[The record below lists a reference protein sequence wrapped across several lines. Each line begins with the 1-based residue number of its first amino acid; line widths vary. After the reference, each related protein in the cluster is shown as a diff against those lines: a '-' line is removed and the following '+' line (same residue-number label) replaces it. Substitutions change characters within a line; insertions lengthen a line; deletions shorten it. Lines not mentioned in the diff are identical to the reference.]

1 MQTGGGSQAPLL
13 CVAKVVVARWFSRDL
28 GFLCCDKLYCSAAE
42 RRRSK
47 MKDSPQ
53 GLIFYIVLIALIAF
67 SAGCGG
73 GSGSMPAPT
82 PTPPGPGNAFVYTAN
97 AGGNNISAFAN
108 DSTGALTQVAGSP
121 FNSPGQPFG
130 IAATPNNKFLYVSS
144 FQNAVVSGFAI
155 NPNTGALTPL
165 NCATQADTGV
175 QPLKIAI
182 SPGGAFLYTANQGG
196 SVSAFSIDA
205 TTGCLTAISTAATD
219 AVARGLTVE
228 RTGKFLYVVTG
239 GGGINVFSIAA
250 NGAPSRLA
258 SGGFDSGTTTMTA
271 VRASPNSDVL
281 IAADAGNADNFRVFT
296 INTTTGALTFT
307 ALVGTGTTPSAIAF
321 NRNPTFADVYAAN
334 TGSND
339 ITHTAVTPQG
349 EVFPFLNSF
358 PDPGSTGPVDLDTD
372 PSGKFLYVAG
382 NGSSNI
388 TVFSFQSTQSTLIAN
403 VPTGSGP
410 ESIVVLPKP

>member
-1 MQTGGGSQAPLL
+1 M
-13 CVAKVVVARWFSRDL
+13 
-28 GFLCCDKLYCSAAE
+28 E
-42 RRRSK
+42 R
-47 MKDSPQ
+47 SPQ
-53 GLIFYIVLIALIAF
+53 GLLSTILVGSILFI
-67 SAGCGG
+67 AGCGG
-73 GSGSMPAPT
+73 GSGSMPTPT
-82 PTPPGPGNAFVYTAN
+82 PTPPGPGNAFVYIAN

-108 DSTGALTQVAGSP
+108 DSTGALTQIAGSP

-130 IAATPNNKFLYVSS
+130 IAVTPNSKFLYVSS

-165 NCATQADTGV
+165 NCPTQAGTGA
-175 QPLKIAI
+175 QPLKIAVTP
-182 SPGGAFLYTANQGG
+182 SGAFLYTANQSG
-196 SVSAFSIDA
+196 SVSGFSVDA
-205 TTGCLTAISTAATD
+205 TTGCLTAISTSPTD

-228 RTGKFLYVVTG
+228 RNGKFLYVVTG
-239 GGGINVFSIAA
+239 GGGIDSFSIAA
-250 NGAPSRLA
+250 DGTLTRLA
-258 SGGFDSGTTTMTA
+258 NGFDSGSGVMLA
-271 VRASPNSDVL
+271 VKASPNADILLASDG
-281 IAADAGNADNFRVFT
+281 ATPDNFRVFT

-307 ALVGTGTTPSAIAF
+307 ALVGAGRTPSAIAF
-321 NRNPTFADVYAAN
+321 NRNPNFADVWTAN

-358 PDPGSTGPVDLDTD
+358 PDPGSTGPIDLDTD

-403 VPTGSGP
+403 VSTGSGP
-410 ESIVVLPKP
+410 QSIVVVPKP